1 MCIYIQY
8 VRVLLTECSAGEC
21 LWNKAWDARHWTPWW
36 TTRSTQRVL
45 LLKME
50 RMYEYT
56 KVRPICSHIA
66 AHLAKLSQNVFTRS
80 THTHTNTLMLNW
92 HRGVSHAEG
101 MLCSEELTWGTN
113 IKWTQVFTSAHQTA
127 PDIRNLEICVTKIS
141 IYEIFHVAVALWML
155 MTKIH

>member
-8 VRVLLTECSAGEC
+8 VCVLLTECSAGEC

-80 THTHTNTLMLNW
+80 THTHAHKHT
-92 HRGVSHAEG
+92 HAKLAQG
-101 MLCSEELTWGTN
+101 RQSCWRHAMFWGTHMSN
-113 IKWTQVFTSAHQTA
+113 KYQMNPGIY
-127 PDIRNLEICVTKIS
+127 IS
-141 IYEIFHVAVALWML
+141 SSNSTWH
-155 MTKIH
+155 